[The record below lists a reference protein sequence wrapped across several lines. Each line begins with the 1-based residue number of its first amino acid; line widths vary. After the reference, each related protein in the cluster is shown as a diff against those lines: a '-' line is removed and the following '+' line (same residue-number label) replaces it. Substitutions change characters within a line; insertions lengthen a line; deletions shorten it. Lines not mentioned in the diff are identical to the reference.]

1 MEWFNAI
8 PGIDEIDTAEGFFDF
23 FDLPY
28 DPSVIVAKRMHIMGD
43 FHQRLAAIITVP
55 LRDIPEG
62 EAGAAAR
69 NKAYWSLAR
78 HLLGLSYDHFL
89 QGTLAAQSGLAV
101 YQRNNDKRYFIPLNA
116 LSEVRP

>member
-23 FDLPY
+23 FALPY

-43 FHQRLAAIITVP
+43 FHQRLAAIISVP
-55 LRDIPEG
+55 LADLPAG
-62 EAGAAAR
+62 EAGEAAR
-69 NKAYWSLAR
+69 NQAYWSLAR

-101 YQRNNDKRYFIPLNA
+101 YQRNAGRRFFTPLSA